1 MSVPVSERKASHME
15 FLKTAHKIRNCA
27 IRRARKLPKSWDRYI
42 GDPLV
47 AHAGEL
53 VAHVRYANSIYP
65 TNQLELDERI
75 LQLKFAIGSCEILS
89 GK

>member
-1 MSVPVSERKASHME
+1 MSVPVSERKQSNME
-15 FLKTAHKIRNCA
+15 FLKNAHDIKNCA
-27 IRRARKLPKSWDRYI
+27 IRKARKLPKSWQHFI
-42 GDPLV
+42 AEPLV
-47 AHAGEL
+47 NHANEL